1 MFKNKISHFQYGTFD
16 VADEPLSN
24 QRKFMIILVEE
35 NKVKQQ
41 LMAKIVEALIPSQQ
55 IPTPANIFK

>member
-1 MFKNKISHFQYGTFD
+1 MS
-16 VADEPLSN
+16 
-24 QRKFMIILVEE
+24 ILVEE

-55 IPTPANIFK
+55 TPTPAKYI